1 MSKIIIENSAGEL
14 DGRLRE
20 ALSLLYNTRAGE
32 CALDRDFGL
41 DWSIVDL
48 PLPEAKARLAAEII
62 TKTRKYEGDRA
73 DVSSVSFLVKEDGVL
88 VPKVVIECLT

>member
-14 DGRLRE
+14 DGSLRE

-41 DWSIVDL
+41 DWSFVDL
-48 PLPEAKARLAAEII
+48 PLPEVKARLAAEII

-88 VPKVVIECLT
+88 IPRVVIECLT

>member
-14 DGRLRE
+14 DGSLRE

-62 TKTRKYEGDRA
+62 TKTRKSDGDRA
-73 DVSSVSFLVKEDGVL
+73 AVSSVSFLIKEGGVL
-88 VPKVVIECLT
+88 IPKVVIECLT

>member
-1 MSKIIIENSAGEL
+1 MSEIIIGISAGKI
-14 DGRLRE
+14 DGSLRE
-20 ALSLLYNTRAGE
+20 SLSLLYNTRAGE

-88 VPKVVIECLT
+88 IPKVVIECLT

>member
-88 VPKVVIECLT
+88 IPKVVIECLT

>member
-1 MSKIIIENSAGEL
+1 MSKIIIKNSAGEL
-14 DGRLRE
+14 DGSLRE

>member
-1 MSKIIIENSAGEL
+1 MSEIIIDSSAGKL
-14 DGRLRE
+14 DGSVRE

>member
-14 DGRLRE
+14 DGSLRE

>member
-1 MSKIIIENSAGEL
+1 MSEIIIGISAGKI
-14 DGRLRE
+14 DGSLRE
-20 ALSLLYNTRAGE
+20 SLSLLYNTRAGE

-41 DWSIVDL
+41 DWSLVDL

-73 DVSSVSFLVKEDGVL
+73 DVSSVSFSVKEDGVL
-88 VPKVVIECLT
+88 IPKVVIECLT

>member
-14 DGRLRE
+14 DGSLRE

-41 DWSIVDL
+41 DWAIVDL

>member
-14 DGRLRE
+14 DGSIKE

>member
-14 DGRLRE
+14 DGSLRE
-20 ALSLLYNTRAGE
+20 ALSLLYKTRAGE

>member
-41 DWSIVDL
+41 DWSLVDL

-62 TKTRKYEGDRA
+62 A
-73 DVSSVSFLVKEDGVL
+73 
-88 VPKVVIECLT
+88 P